1 MSPIRQYGNSLAV
14 QWFRFHNYTA
24 GGRGLIPGQETK
36 IKIMQAVWRGKKK
49 KKDNLIVLGIF
60 LAPLQCLVNQGEPW
74 NQSCSSYMSQEP
86 KAQSRLYLQPM
97 SLTLS
102 TQLDIMVIWSTWI
115 LKNSFHQ
122 DHIVLEVVHYSPR
135 PETKAFILKRPN
147 QGLVYPLNS
156 LRHSQ
161 MPEDAFRR
169 NKTPK

>member
-1 MSPIRQYGNSLAV
+1 MGIPSQSSGSDSIITLQGAGAWSLVRKLRSKSCKPCGVA
-14 QWFRFHNYTA
+14 
-24 GGRGLIPGQETK
+24 
-36 IKIMQAVWRGKKK
+36 KKK